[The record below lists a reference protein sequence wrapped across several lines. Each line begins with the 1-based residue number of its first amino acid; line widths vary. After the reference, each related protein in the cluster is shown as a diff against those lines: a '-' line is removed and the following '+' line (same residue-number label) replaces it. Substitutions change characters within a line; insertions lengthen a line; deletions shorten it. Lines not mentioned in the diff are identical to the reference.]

1 MNAVNETVKYLHDQ
15 HEIFSLCFVWN
26 YNHTNY
32 LHLIYKERMQFLSCE
47 KKPMLTQLKHRET
60 ETGEV
65 KCGYR
70 RLSLGAFSHVS
81 TDREPSRLFT
91 MHVKLKQFL
100 KGNLYYKKYKWESTR
115 KSSSFMHLKPALR
128 VWKWLRSLTIGE
140 QWIQPP
146 GIRPKKSFKKKRKDL
161 FILLLI

>member
-1 MNAVNETVKYLHDQ
+1 MISTKFFHSVLF
-15 HEIFSLCFVWN
+15 EIIIIQI
-26 YNHTNY
+26 
-32 LHLIYKERMQFLSCE
+32 IYILFTKKECNFFPVE

-100 KGNLYYKKYKWESTR
+100 KGNLYYKKYK
-115 KSSSFMHLKPALR
+115 
-128 VWKWLRSLTIGE
+128 
-140 QWIQPP
+140 
-146 GIRPKKSFKKKRKDL
+146 
-161 FILLLI
+161 